1 MEAMRSLLA
10 CPACQGALS
19 PDWACRGCGRPYQEV
34 RGVARLRL
42 DGDARTD
49 AVRRFYEVAP
59 FPGYPP
65 DDSLTWL
72 RARAE
77 RSRFA
82 RLLDQAITGDAKIL
96 EVGCGTGQMSL
107 YLARADRLVVGAD
120 LTLASLELGAGA
132 ARRFGV
138 DRVRF
143 VETDLHQ
150 PGLRKGAFDV
160 VYSSGVLHHTP
171 DPRRAF
177 ASIAALARPG
187 GMIVVGLYNA
197 VARIPL
203 RLRRAAARLTGF
215 RWIPFD
221 PVLHDRSGEPARRE
235 AWRRDQYLHPEEHRH
250 THAEVATWFDEN
262 GIDYVR
268 AFPSSLVAEAAD
280 GLFDPEPDR
289 WAFEAWL
296 SQLGWMG
303 SLGHE
308 GGLFVMVGRRRQ
320 AQAAPPDASEVAAP
334 SPPVI
339 RAIEES
345 LG

>member
-1 MEAMRSLLA
+1 MDAMRSLLA
-10 CPACQGALS
+10 CPACEGALS
-19 PDWACRGCGRPYQEV
+19 GDWTCRGCGRPYRETQ
-34 RGVARLRL
+34 GVVRLRL
-42 DGDARTD
+42 EGDARTD
-49 AVRRFYEVAP
+49 RVRQFYKVAP
-59 FPGYPP
+59 FPGYPTN
-65 DDSLTWL
+65 DSLTWL

-82 RLLDQAITGDAKIL
+82 RLLDQAIAGDARIV

-107 YLARADRLVVGAD
+107 YLARADRVVVGAD
-120 LTLASLELGAGA
+120 LTLASLELGARA

-138 DRVRF
+138 DSARF
-143 VETDLHQ
+143 VETDLHR

-171 DPRRAF
+171 DPRKAF
-177 ASIAALARPG
+177 AGIAALAKPG

-197 VARIPL
+197 FARIPL

-221 PVLHDRSGEPARRE
+221 PVLRDRRSEPARRE
-235 AWRRDQYLHPEEHRH
+235 AWRRDQYLHPEEQRH
-250 THAEVATWFDEN
+250 THAEVAAWFDEN
-262 GIDYVR
+262 DIDYVR
-268 AFPSSLVAEAAD
+268 AFPSSLVAEEAD

-308 GGLFVMVGRRRQ
+308 GGLFVMVGRRRE
-320 AQAAPPDASEVAAP
+320 AQAGPAELREDTAL
-334 SPPVI
+334 SPTII